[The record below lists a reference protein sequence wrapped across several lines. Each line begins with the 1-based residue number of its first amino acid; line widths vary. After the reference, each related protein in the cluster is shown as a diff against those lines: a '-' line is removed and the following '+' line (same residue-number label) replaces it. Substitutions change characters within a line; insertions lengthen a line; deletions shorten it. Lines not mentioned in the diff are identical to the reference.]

1 MQQKSLQIQL
11 EEEQDR
17 IASAREDF
25 EIDAAYATPE
35 IQDETSIKETNP
47 SEESATVNPIFFG
60 GEVKLPPPPDF
71 C

>member
-11 EEEQDR
+11 EEEQYR

-35 IQDETSIKETNP
+35 IEDDESYETSIKETNP
-47 SEESATVNPIFFG
+47 SEESVTVKDWRPAKKRT
-60 GEVKLPPPPDF
+60 EK
-71 C
+71 